1 MRASNRSHWQHNDN
15 VEFHLKFA
23 ATLSNQWGPPPMSNS
38 RHYKILASSS
48 YIDGD
53 YEFVS
58 LRKEDLTLIKHW
70 RNRQVDVLRQK
81 VQLTD
86 EDQER
91 YYNTVVVPTFDLDK
105 PRILLISILCQ
116 GLCVGY
122 GGLANI
128 DWESARAEVST
139 LIDPERHGSREQYRE
154 DILALLGIVRK
165 LAFEELK
172 LHRLYT
178 ETYDIRPF
186 HICVLEEF
194 GFVMEGRLKDHNIIN
209 NQYVDSIFHGLIYA

>member
-1 MRASNRSHWQHNDN
+1 MAGTAELGDGTYENGW
-15 VEFHLKFA
+15 
-23 ATLSNQWGPPPMSNS
+23 NS
-38 RHYKILASSS
+38 GRTICL
-48 YIDGD
+48 DGI
-53 YEFVS
+53 Y
-58 LRKEDLTLIKHW
+58 
-70 RNRQVDVLRQK
+70 
-81 VQLTD
+81 
-86 EDQER
+86 
-91 YYNTVVVPTFDLDK
+91 
-105 PRILLISILCQ
+105 
-116 GLCVGY
+116 
-122 GGLANI
+122 
-128 DWESARAEVST
+128 
-139 LIDPERHGSREQYRE
+139 GSREQYRE